1 MYRVTALAVSCT
13 EGKQMTVRAVHDYA
27 AIRARLV
34 ELQRERETVAAAGAP
49 DTGRREQERTMGPHR
64 RFMPRET
71 T

>member
-1 MYRVTALAVSCT
+1 
-13 EGKQMTVRAVHDYA
+13 MTVRAVDDYA

-34 ELQRERETVAAAGAP
+34 ESQRERETLAAAGAP